1 MRLWRIS
8 SFDDLLGTG
17 GLNAD
22 GRWHTRGRRIVYLA
36 DHPASALVEVLV
48 HLEVDPDDLPRGY
61 NILAVD
67 LPDQTEFGSIEVGD
81 LPGDWLANRS
91 STRAMGDRWLAEN
104 RTALLR
110 VPSAIVPF
118 AFNWLLNPVHAD
130 SATAVVAHV
139 VPMPLDPRLLR

>member
-22 GRWHTRGRRIVYLA
+22 GRWHTKGRRIVYLA

-48 HLEVDPDDLPRGY
+48 HLEVDPDDLPGAYR
-61 NILAVD
+61 ILAVD
-67 LPDQTEFGSIEVGD
+67 VLDEIAFESVETDD
-81 LPGDWLANRS
+81 LPGDWLEQPSA
-91 STRAMGDRWLAEN
+91 TRAMGTRWLAEN
-104 RTALLR
+104 RTALLC

-118 AFNWLLNPVHAD
+118 AFNWLLDPAHAD
-130 SATAVVAHV
+130 SAGVVVAHV
-139 VPMPLDPRLLR
+139 IPMPFDPRLLG

>member
-67 LPDQTEFGSIEVGD
+67 LPDQTEFGSIEVGN
-81 LPGDWLANRS
+81 LPGDWLANPS
-91 STRAMGDRWLAEN
+91 STRAMGDRWLAES

-130 SATAVVAHV
+130 SAAAVVARV
-139 VPMPLDPRLLR
+139 LPVPLDPRLLR